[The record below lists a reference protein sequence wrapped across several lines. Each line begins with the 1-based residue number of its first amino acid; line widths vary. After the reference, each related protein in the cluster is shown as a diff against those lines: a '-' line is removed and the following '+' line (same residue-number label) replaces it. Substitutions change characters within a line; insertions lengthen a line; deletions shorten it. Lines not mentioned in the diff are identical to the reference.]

1 MKSSTKFTA
10 AAATFGLFFVGAS
23 ALASA
28 QSGPNAYPG
37 YYGYQN
43 AYSIRQDPN
52 GHYDSLADFV
62 DDIRGNPCGVQCEHE
77 AWERWA
83 RYYREH
89 GIRVRAPVPVRAG
102 Y

>member
-1 MKSSTKFTA
+1 LAA

-28 QSGPNAYPG
+28 QSGPNAYP
-37 YYGYQN
+37 YQN
-43 AYSIRQDPN
+43 AYSIRQGPD
-52 GHYDSLADFV
+52 GTYDSLADFV
-62 DDIRGNPCGVQCEHE
+62 GDIRGRPCGVQCERE